1 VSRRSHKQKRKELKM
16 ETIRPVPTP
25 PAIDPHVKD
34 LIILFSIKLDP
45 IEVFVPWVGPIV
57 IRP

>member
-1 VSRRSHKQKRKELKM
+1 M

>member
-1 VSRRSHKQKRKELKM
+1 M
-16 ETIRPVPTP
+16 ETIRPVPTA

-34 LIILFSIKLDP
+34 LNELFSIKLDP
-45 IEVFVPWVGPIV
+45 IVIYVPWDGPIV